1 MRWIIAFTHV
11 GLLSC
16 GLVGCSLPAPPPT
29 GGQPLENGADASTG
43 SSGDDDDGIGEID
56 VDAAPQVDA
65 ERRATRVL
73 TQNASELIEPDLSIA
88 CYDDDDNQAENSYYR
103 VFDLA
108 AEGISS
114 SFHVVEVEV
123 GVETADGGDDGVQP
137 VEVRLHTVTGDFAN
151 GQMNTLATVTQQV
164 TNQIGSRLVYEFD
177 ADVPAGSK
185 LAVEVHTPG
194 SGDDE
199 FFIGANNEGQ
209 TAPSYLQAAEC
220 GDEGPV
226 DLASIGFPEM
236 HILLTVTGL

>member
-1 MRWIIAFTHV
+1 MRWIIAFTQV
-11 GLLSC
+11 GLLGC

-29 GGQPLENGADASTG
+29 EGQPIDRGADASTG
-43 SSGDDDDGIGEID
+43 SPGDDDDGIGEID
-56 VDAAPQVDA
+56 VDAAPRVDA

-73 TQNASELIEPDLSIA
+73 SQNSSELIEPDVSIA

-108 AEGISS
+108 AEGIDD

-151 GQMNTLATVTQQV
+151 GGLSTLASVTQQV
-164 TNQIGSRLVYEFD
+164 TNQIGTRLVYEFD

-194 SGDDE
+194 GDDE
-199 FFIGANNEGQ
+199 FFIGANDEGQ
-209 TAPSYLQAAEC
+209 TAPSYLRAPEC

-236 HILLTVTGL
+236 HILLTVSGL